1 MRIKKAGDTFE
12 GISRALET
20 EIHKWYHNENEQ
32 KLWRPLLK
40 ELTFVSAAQA
50 ASGKN
55 RTSFCDAN
63 IVITGTLSNMT
74 RQQATEVLR
83 LMGANV
89 SESVSRNTDILIV
102 GVMPGARKLGA
113 AMSLGTQII
122 TESQFAD
129 MLAGC

>member
-1 MRIKKAGDTFE
+1 
-12 GISRALET
+12 
-20 EIHKWYHNENEQ
+20 
-32 KLWRPLLK
+32 
-40 ELTFVSAAQA
+40 
-50 ASGKN
+50 
-55 RTSFCDAN
+55 
-63 IVITGTLSNMT
+63 MT

-113 AMSLGTQII
+113 TMSLGTQII
-122 TESQFAD
+122 TESQFAE